1 MAVVDL
7 RYARA
12 LAAVISEQKLD
23 LIAAHGQLNNFANLL
38 EESADLREVLA
49 DPSIPEPQKL
59 KVLDALGSRL
69 GLSRPVRN
77 FIAIVIHHQRL
88 HELRDMIAAY
98 RNIADEDSGI
108 AEVEITTARPLDDG
122 NRRLLEQQVAKLAG
136 GAGVSGSAPRVQAT
150 YREDPSLLGGA
161 VVKLGST
168 VYDGSVRGQ
177 LEQLRQRLATAGA

>member
-12 LAAVISEQKLD
+12 LAAVISNQNLD
-23 LIAAHGQLNNFANLL
+23 LIAAQGQLDAFANLL
-38 EESADLREVLA
+38 EESAELREVLQN
-49 DPSIPEPQKL
+49 PSIPEAQKL
-59 KVLDALGSRL
+59 KVLDGLAPRL
-69 GLSRPVRN
+69 GLSRPIRN
-77 FIAIVIHHQRL
+77 FLALITHHQRL
-88 HELRDMIAAY
+88 HELRDMITAY
-98 RNIADEDSGI
+98 ANIADKDSGI
-108 AEVEITTARPLDDG
+108 ADVEITTALPLAVE

-136 GAGVSGSAPRVQAT
+136 EPRVQAI

-177 LEQLRQRLATAGA
+177 LEQMRQRLATATA

>member
-1 MAVVDL
+1 MSVVDL

-12 LAAVISEQKLD
+12 LAAVISDQKLD
-23 LIAAHGQLNNFANLL
+23 LIATQGQLNDFANIL
-38 EESADLREVLA
+38 EESAELREVLNN
-49 DPSIPEPQKL
+49 PSIPESQKL
-59 KVLDALGSRL
+59 KLLDAVAPRL

-77 FIAIVIHHQRL
+77 FIALVTHHQRL
-88 HELRDMIAAY
+88 HELPQMITAY
-98 RNIADEDSGI
+98 ASISDEDTGI
-108 AEVEITTARPLDDG
+108 AEAEITTARPLDDA

-136 GAGVSGSAPRVQAT
+136 EPKVQAT

-177 LEQLRQRLATAGA
+177 LEQMRQRLATAGA

>member
-12 LAAVISEQKLD
+12 LAAVISNQQLD
-23 LIAAHGQLNNFANLL
+23 LIAAQGQLNDFANLL
-38 EESADLREVLA
+38 EESVELREVLQN
-49 DPSIPEPQKL
+49 PSIPEAQKL
-59 KVLDALGSRL
+59 KVLDAIAPRL
-69 GLSRPVRN
+69 GLTRPIRN
-77 FIAIVIHHQRL
+77 FIALVTHHQRL
-88 HELRDMIAAY
+88 HELRDMITAY
-98 RNIADEDSGI
+98 ANIADEDSGI
-108 AEVEITTARPLDDG
+108 AEVEITTARPLDAG

-136 GAGVSGSAPRVQAT
+136 EPRVQAT

-177 LEQLRQRLATAGA
+177 LEQMRQRLATAGA